1 MARDHSSPGSD
12 LSDRLAS
19 RMDRTE
25 LSRNSVAGGGEVYS
39 GPVATR
45 ALRALGARAMT
56 LDRSIIV
63 GDDFDMARPE
73 DAALYAHEQYH
84 VEHGD
89 GHGGGGGDNF
99 RDAEEIAARA
109 AEAIAY
115 RQAKGGVETGST
127 PGAGPGAGSPHG
139 GGDDA
144 GGSVTP
150 GAPASSSKAD
160 GSGRRAPEPAKGYK
174 SLRDQGFTHSEVV
187 ETLARKVI
195 HTMDDAEVVR
205 NDRQGHLKGT
215 I

>member
-1 MARDHSSPGSD
+1 MARDHSPPGSGITN
-12 LSDRLAS
+12 RLAS
-19 RMDRTE
+19 RMDRGS
-25 LSRNSVAGGGEVYS
+25 LSRSSVAGGGEVFS
-39 GPVATR
+39 GDVATR

-63 GDDFDMARPE
+63 DDDFDMSRPE

-84 VEHGD
+84 AEHGD
-89 GHGGGGGDNF
+89 GHGGGGGENF

-115 RQAKGGVETGST
+115 RQAKGGVETGGM
-127 PGAGPGAGSPHG
+127 PGAGPGAGSVHG

-144 GGSVTP
+144 GGSVAP
-150 GAPASSSKAD
+150 GAPSSSALAD
-160 GSGRRAPEPAKGYK
+160 GSAGRPPDAGKGYAA
-174 SLRDQGFTHSEVV
+174 LRDQGYTHFEVV
-187 ETLARKVI
+187 DSLARKVI
-195 HTMDDAEVVR
+195 NTMDDAEVVR

>member
-1 MARDHSSPGSD
+1 MARDHSPPGSGIT
-12 LSDRLAS
+12 SRLAS
-19 RMDRTE
+19 RMERTE
-25 LSRNSVAGGGEVYS
+25 LSRTSVAGGGEVYT
-39 GPVATR
+39 GPVASR

-63 GDDFDMARPE
+63 GDDFDMSRPE
-73 DAALYAHEQYH
+73 DAALYAHEQH
-84 VEHGD
+84 HAEHGD

-144 GGSVTP
+144 GGMVTP
-150 GAPASSSKAD
+150 GGPATSSKGD
-160 GSGRRAPEPAKGYK
+160 GNARRAPKPEKGYQALKAKGY
-174 SLRDQGFTHSEVV
+174 THFEVV
-187 ETLARKVI
+187 DSLARKVLN
-195 HTMDDAEVVR
+195 TMDDAEVVK